1 MLGSEWERVRTL
13 HPDLYE
19 TWMDFLVDWGRKK
32 GMDREA
38 VLAGAWR
45 WRRTPPK
52 MRGG

>member
-1 MLGSEWERVRTL
+1 
-13 HPDLYE
+13 
-19 TWMDFLVDWGRKK
+19 MDGFPGGLGRKK